1 MCRSKSCMSAKTRQK
16 PSRLQKRSCWRGKW
30 RKWRQNS
37 SLETGCQQESKVL
50 FLFLFL
56 AIFTILLSDQ
66 VEGYFGYSREQWL
79 LYAPRVRLF
88 QSIPS
93 HTSQPAP
100 ASHSVTPAESDE
112 LAGNR
117 RLMDWRW
124 GRSVY
129 HRPSLRCCMRKY
141 IRNRI

>member
-1 MCRSKSCMSAKTRQK
+1 MCRSKCCVSANTKEENLPDSKTKLLEAGEGSEGRTAALKQAASK
-16 PSRLQKRSCWRGKW
+16 NQRSF
-30 RKWRQNS
+30 
-37 SLETGCQQESKVL
+37 

-66 VEGYFGYSREQWL
+66 VQGYFGYSREQWL
-79 LYAPRVRLF
+79 LYAPYMRLF

-100 ASHSVTPAESDE
+100 ASHLVTPAESDE

-117 RLMDWRW
+117 RLMDWR
-124 GRSVY
+124 
-129 HRPSLRCCMRKY
+129 
-141 IRNRI
+141 